1 MSAHVFIADTSEK
14 GWTWNLILDLV
25 QLYVLPYRR
34 AAQCQTGCVFVW
46 CMRWRLFSG
55 RLSLCP
61 EGTDVPL
68 WVFRPCKGELK
79 SRINECR
86 YCFNRCLLGHSL
98 RLRATHLSAL
108 QTTQR
113 APGAGAL
120 PSYFCPLHLINADD
134 FIPSARPLSR
144 ALIAARSCVIL
155 SLLTIGACSVTYTL
169 FTCMHPEGCSL
180 KWTQRICFWTVVQH
194 SSTNSPFTG

>member
-1 MSAHVFIADTSEK
+1 MYCHIAE
-14 GWTWNLILDLV
+14 
-25 QLYVLPYRR
+25 LPSVS
-34 AAQCQTGCVFVW
+34 QTGCVFVW

-134 FIPSARPLSR
+134 FIPSARPLFSCSHCGPVVCYSFFANYWSMQCYVYFIYLHASR
-144 ALIAARSCVIL
+144 GL
-155 SLLTIGACSVTYTL
+155 
-169 FTCMHPEGCSL
+169 
-180 KWTQRICFWTVVQH
+180 
-194 SSTNSPFTG
+194 